1 MDEDPGSLLWFL
13 PALLTLLALS
23 AFFSAAEVAFVS
35 LSPARLRSLAEN
47 HPGRATKLL
56 AELHGRPQRFLSA
69 ILIASNVLNTFSAG
83 LATIVATRLFGSAG
97 LGIATGVMSILI
109 LTFTD
114 IIPKSLAQK
123 HAAGFSLVAAYPL
136 WLIDKVLTPFSI
148 LFDWLLGAIGS
159 KHERATITEQ
169 ELLAAVDI
177 GTEGGEIQ
185 HHERELIQNV
195 LEFTDT
201 RVGEVM
207 RPRVDIIGVSR
218 ELTVAHAREIFEKN
232 RFSRLP
238 VFDGTI
244 DRVVGIISLR
254 RVLEHGDEPERPL
267 AELEFVEP
275 IFTPESRPVR
285 SLLQEFLSRRRHM
298 AIVIDEHGGTLG
310 LVTLEDLLEELVGDI
325 EDEADVRE
333 QTVTRLNSR
342 TVRADGGVHLAE
354 IDEAIETEL
363 ASGEFVNKNVAYLV
377 LEKLGR
383 MPRVNDR
390 VRAGEA
396 EITVEEV
403 VANRIETV
411 KVERLS

>member
-1 MDEDPGSLLWFL
+1 MTEDPGLVWNLATLAGLLV
-13 PALLTLLALS
+13 LS
-23 AFFSAAEVAFVS
+23 AFFSASEVAFVS
-35 LSPARLRSLAEN
+35 LSPARVRALADDR
-47 HPGRATKLL
+47 PSRAARLVV
-56 AELHGRPQRFLSA
+56 ELKGRPQRFLA
-69 ILIASNVLNTFSAG
+69 TILIGNNIVNIFAAS
-83 LATIVATRLFGSAG
+83 LATLIGLQLFGDAG
-97 LGIATGVMSILI
+97 LGIATGVMTVLVLI
-109 LTFTD
+109 FGE
-114 IIPKSLAQK
+114 IFPKALAQR
-123 HAAGFSLVAAYPL
+123 HALGFALVAAYPL
-136 WLIDKVLTPFSI
+136 WFLDRLLLPISGSI
-148 LFDWLLGAIGS
+148 DWLLTRLGVSRIG
-159 KHERATITEQ
+159 KTITEQ

-177 GTEGGEIQ
+177 GTEEGEIQ

-201 RVGEVM
+201 RVSEVM
-207 RPRVDIIGVSR
+207 RPRVDIIAVSR
-218 ELTVAHAREIFEKN
+218 DLTVAEARAVFEKN

-244 DRVVGIISLR
+244 DRVAGIISLR

-298 AIVIDEHGGTLG
+298 AIVVDEHGGTLG

-333 QTVTRLNSR
+333 QTITRLNSR